1 MAVAIRMPMPGQM
14 TEECTV
20 LQWYK
25 KEGDRVVRGD
35 PLFEIETDK
44 SNMEI
49 EAFDEGVL
57 LRIDA
62 PEGATVP
69 VEAIVAWIGQPGE
82 DIPAAVA
89 AVAAVTAG
97 AGAAGA
103 AGAAGGSVPGAT
115 SEESGTP
122 ASPLGT
128 YPSPDG
134 ASAAAGPAAGPA
146 GGPAAGLRRTTP
158 VPGLTPASTT
168 PAAAAGRG
176 RIIISPRASRVAA
189 ELGIDPRSVTGTGP
203 DGRIVER
210 DVRAAAFTPAPT
222 APSGARGETTVSPAA
237 PAVASAARSAPAL
250 PASAMSG
257 PGDTLSRM
265 RQTIARRLTENTSV
279 PTFTVTVAVDMT
291 DLLKL
296 RAELKAI
303 GSGISVTDFVHAATV
318 QALGEFPV
326 LNASTDGT
334 TVWKHEHVH
343 LGIAVSVPAGLLVPV
358 VRDADLLSVRGL
370 HDRSVEVVE
379 AARVGKLAPEA
390 LSGSTFSVSNMGMFG
405 VEQFTAIINPGE
417 SGILAVSSTLPEVRP
432 YAGGMAIRQV
442 MRITLTA
449 DHRLVDGEVGA
460 RFVNGVKRRLEDADA
475 FRGQVPT
482 G

>member
-20 LQWYK
+20 LQWFK
-25 KEGDRVVRGD
+25 KEGDTVVRGD

-69 VEAIVAWIGQPGE
+69 VESIVAWIGQPGE
-82 DIPAAVA
+82 ELPEAVA
-89 AVAAVTAG
+89 AGSVAPAMAGTAP
-97 AGAAGA
+97 AAAGSAPVSASPLGASPSQLGASA
-103 AGAAGGSVPGAT
+103 AGQSAPVDQSVPGAQ
-115 SEESGTP
+115 
-122 ASPLGT
+122 
-128 YPSPDG
+128 
-134 ASAAAGPAAGPA
+134 SAG
-146 GGPAAGLRRTTP
+146 
-158 VPGLTPASTT
+158 
-168 PAAAAGRG
+168 G

-203 DGRIVER
+203 GGRIVER
-210 DVRAAAFTPAPT
+210 DVLAAASGASASAPAAVAVLSLAEVTAAPT
-222 APSGARGETTVSPAA
+222 PSAEAA
-237 PAVASAARSAPAL
+237 VPAARSAPAL
-250 PASAMSG
+250 PAAAMSG
-257 PGDTLSRM
+257 PGETLSRM
-265 RQTIARRLTENTSV
+265 RQTIARRLTEGTSV

-291 DLLKL
+291 DLLNL
-296 RAELKAI
+296 RADLKSR
-303 GSGISVTDFVHAATV
+303 GSDISVTDFVHAATV

-326 LNASTDGT
+326 LNASTDGV

-343 LGIAVSVPAGLLVPV
+343 LGVAVSVPAGLLVPV
-358 VRDADLLSVRGL
+358 VREADMLSVRAL
-370 HDRSVEVVE
+370 HDRTVDVVG
-379 AARVGKLAPEA
+379 AARTGKLSPDA

-417 SGILAVSSTLPEVRP
+417 SGILAVSSVTPEPRVHGDGI
-432 YAGGMAIRQV
+432 AVRQV

-460 RFVNGVKRRLEDADA
+460 RFVNAVKRRLEDADS
-475 FRGQVPT
+475 FRNQVPT

>member
-20 LQWYK
+20 LQWFK
-25 KEGDRVVRGD
+25 REGDKVVRGD

-69 VEAIVAWIGQPGE
+69 VESIVAWIGQPGE
-82 DIPAAVA
+82 ELPEAVA
-89 AVAAVTAG
+89 AGSIVT
-97 AGAAGA
+97 
-103 AGAAGGSVPGAT
+103 
-115 SEESGTP
+115 
-122 ASPLGT
+122 L
-128 YPSPDG
+128 
-134 ASAAAGPAAGPA
+134 AAA
-146 GGPAAGLRRTTP
+146 
-158 VPGLTPASTT
+158 
-168 PAAAAGRG
+168 PAAAALGSADASPAATPPVAPPQAEAAPVSVAPASAVPASAG

-203 DGRIVER
+203 GGRIVER
-210 DVRAAAFTPAPT
+210 DVLTAA
-222 APSGARGETTVSPAA
+222 SPAA
-237 PAVASAARSAPAL
+237 TAEPATPSAEAAVPVARSAPAL
-250 PASAMSG
+250 PAAAMSG
-257 PGDTLSRM
+257 SGETLSRM
-265 RQTIARRLTENTSV
+265 RQTIARRLTEGTSV

-296 RAELKAI
+296 RADLKSR
-303 GSGISVTDFVHAATV
+303 GSDISVSDFIHAATV
-318 QALGEFPV
+318 QALGEFPI
-326 LNASTDGT
+326 LNASTDGV

-343 LGIAVSVPAGLLVPV
+343 LGVAVSVPAGLLVPV
-358 VRDADLLSVRGL
+358 VREADMLSVRAL
-370 HDRSVEVVE
+370 HDRTAEVVG
-379 AARVGKLAPEA
+379 AARTGKLSPDA

-417 SGILAVSSTLPEVRP
+417 SGILAVSSVTPEPRVFGGGIAVRQ
-432 YAGGMAIRQV
+432 M

-460 RFVNGVKRRLEDADA
+460 RFVNAVKRRLENVEA
-475 FRGQVPT
+475 FRNQVPA

>member
-1 MAVAIRMPMPGQM
+1 M

-20 LQWYK
+20 LQWFK
-25 KEGDRVVRGD
+25 KEGDKVVRGD

-69 VEAIVAWIGQPGE
+69 VESIVAWIGQPGE
-82 DIPAAVA
+82 ELPEAVA
-89 AVAAVTAG
+89 AGSVAPAMAGTAP
-97 AGAAGA
+97 AAAGSAPASASPPGASPSQLGGSA
-103 AGAAGGSVPGAT
+103 AGQPAPVDQSVPGAQ
-115 SEESGTP
+115 
-122 ASPLGT
+122 
-128 YPSPDG
+128 
-134 ASAAAGPAAGPA
+134 SAG
-146 GGPAAGLRRTTP
+146 
-158 VPGLTPASTT
+158 
-168 PAAAAGRG
+168 G

-203 DGRIVER
+203 GGRIVER
-210 DVRAAAFTPAPT
+210 DVLAATSAATIA
-222 APSGARGETTVSPAA
+222 APAA
-237 PAVASAARSAPAL
+237 PSTEAAVPAAHSAPAL
-250 PASAMSG
+250 PAAAMSG
-257 PGDTLSRM
+257 PGETLSRM
-265 RQTIARRLTENTSV
+265 RQTIARRLTEGTSV

-296 RAELKAI
+296 RVDLKTR
-303 GSGISVTDFVHAATV
+303 GSDISVTDFIHAATV
-318 QALGEFPV
+318 QALGEFPI
-326 LNASTDGT
+326 LNASTDGV

-343 LGIAVSVPAGLLVPV
+343 LGVAVSVPAGLLVPV
-358 VRDADLLSVRGL
+358 VREADMLSVRAL
-370 HDRSVEVVE
+370 HDRTAEVVG
-379 AARVGKLAPEA
+379 AARTGKLSPDA

-417 SGILAVSSTLPEVRP
+417 SGILAVSSVTPEPRVFGDGI
-432 YAGGMAIRQV
+432 AVRQV

-460 RFVNGVKRRLEDADA
+460 RFVNAVKRRLENAEA
-475 FRGQVPT
+475 FRNQVPT

>member
-1 MAVAIRMPMPGQM
+1 M
-14 TEECTV
+14 T
-20 LQWYK
+20 
-25 KEGDRVVRGD
+25 G
-35 PLFEIETDK
+35 
-44 SNMEI
+44 
-49 EAFDEGVL
+49 
-57 LRIDA
+57 
-62 PEGATVP
+62 
-69 VEAIVAWIGQPGE
+69 PGE
-82 DIPAAVA
+82 P
-89 AVAAVTAG
+89 
-97 AGAAGA
+97 
-103 AGAAGGSVPGAT
+103 
-115 SEESGTP
+115 
-122 ASPLGT
+122 
-128 YPSPDG
+128 
-134 ASAAAGPAAGPA
+134 
-146 GGPAAGLRRTTP
+146 
-158 VPGLTPASTT
+158 
-168 PAAAAGRG
+168 
-176 RIIISPRASRVAA
+176 
-189 ELGIDPRSVTGTGP
+189 
-203 DGRIVER
+203 
-210 DVRAAAFTPAPT
+210 
-222 APSGARGETTVSPAA
+222 
-237 PAVASAARSAPAL
+237 
-250 PASAMSG
+250 
-257 PGDTLSRM
+257 LSRM

-279 PTFTVTVAVDMT
+279 PTFSVTVAVDMT

-296 RAELKAI
+296 RADLKAI

-343 LGIAVSVPAGLLVPV
+343 LGVAVSVPAGLLVPV

-370 HDRSVEVVE
+370 HDRTVEVVE
-379 AARVGKLAPEA
+379 AARVGKLPPEA
-390 LSGSTFSVSNMGMFG
+390 LAGSTFSVSNMGMFG